1 MQMDEEDLND
11 DILTDGDLGLDE
23 QTRESFR
30 KALADLKEP
39 KQEETKS
46 EFDPDRMI
54 AAAKAAQAREEKW
67 PKWLTLQRLLPAL
80 SSDRE
85 GTSETAEMQGLND
98 EIAELRAKLEKAQT
112 PSGDAPELTEGTP
125 P

>member
-54 AAAKAAQAREEKW
+54 AAAKVVRTTVAVIVAGAVVVSAIAAVTVAATMIILLLVTGLLKVKLTMKARMYILDLAA
-67 PKWLTLQRLLPAL
+67 P
-80 SSDRE
+80 
-85 GTSETAEMQGLND
+85 
-98 EIAELRAKLEKAQT
+98 IAVPIAVPIA
-112 PSGDAPELTEGTP
+112 
-125 P
+125 